1 MTESNRETL
10 SAGMDGEL
18 SREELRFLLRRLDHD
33 DSLCQAWS
41 DYHLARDG
49 LRGQMAPRASVDF
62 ASRVMAALDAVEV
75 ADVRQVQVVGKR
87 RHWFQWSAGG
97 AIAASVA
104 VAALML
110 TQPAGHEASPSTTRM
125 AAASEPTATNTL
137 TADASA
143 PAVPQWLSATSASQL
158 TQQAAFGGV
167 DGSGSYPPQ
176 LMPYQ
181 VPRARMSGAND
192 GRYLLMI
199 RPDGTGYVQPV
210 TNLQVESH

>member
-1 MTESNRETL
+1 MSESNRETL
-10 SAGMDGEL
+10 SACMDGEL

-33 DSLCQAWS
+33 DSLSQTWS

-49 LRGQMAPRASVDF
+49 MRGQMAPRASADF
-62 ASRVMAALDAVEV
+62 THRVMAALDV
-75 ADVRQVQVVGKR
+75 ADLDTVQVPASGKR

-104 VAALML
+104 AAALML
-110 TQPAGHEASPSTTRM
+110 TQPAGHETASSTRM
-125 AAASEPTATNTL
+125 AASSEPAATTVL
-137 TADASA
+137 TADA

-158 TQQAAFGGV
+158 TQQAAFGGE
-167 DGSGSYPPQ
+167 DAIAPYPPR

-181 VPRARMSGAND
+181 VHRARMSVAND
-192 GRYLLMI
+192 GRYLLMV

-210 TNLQVESH
+210 TNMQVESR